1 MTCMGA
7 VASRIM
13 QRFVGRDDV
22 SFTVTWRGAQSNP
35 DIVRSYNGFRE
46 LAYEQ
51 AKGRIYG
58 GIHFWF
64 DQEASFGECIPMADY
79 AFDNLTRL
87 R

>member
-1 MTCMGA
+1 MGA
-7 VASRIM
+7 VASRTV
-13 QRFVGRDDV
+13 QRFAGRDDV
-22 SFTVTWRGAQSNP
+22 RITVTWRGAQGNP

-46 LAYEQ
+46 LADEQ
-51 AKGRIYG
+51 AKSRIYG

-79 AFDNLTRL
+79 AFDNLMRP